1 MRNIVGQAA
10 KGDDFWK
17 REDELE
23 DIWSEIEAR
32 AHVLLV
38 APRRVGKT
46 SIMMH
51 MLDNPKEG
59 YSVLY
64 VSTESAETQDE
75 FWQKL
80 FDAFQ
85 DAKFIGG
92 LTQTSSKL
100 KQVIGSIKSIGRD
113 GIEFDSKKMDFA
125 KAFAEIIKSV
135 DDEKPVIMID
145 EFAQTIENI
154 IKKEGEESAIALL
167 HTVRELRQNPYI
179 NDKFSFVYAGSIGL
193 ESIVSK
199 LDVPK
204 TINDVVSI
212 KITPLRETEAKAFSQ
227 AILQT
232 LDITLPDDILAH
244 MIKRIEWRIPFYIQ
258 MIIKEIK
265 LVIREHGKKNIS
277 ITLVDKAFDNAI
289 KNRVYFE
296 HWEKKLE
303 NAFIKAEVPFAKAV
317 LSHAAKHQEVEY
329 REIHNL
335 MNKFNLNEQQLKD
348 IITTLV
354 YDGYIHNN
362 DNHKIYRFNSPILK
376 MWWLQNVA
384 Q

>member
-1 MRNIVGQAA
+1 VRNIVGQAA

-23 DIWSEIEAR
+23 DIWREIEAR

-46 SIMMH
+46 SIMMY

-59 YSVLY
+59 YSTLY
-64 VSTESAETQDE
+64 VSTESAETEDE

-85 DAKFIGG
+85 DAKFVGG
-92 LTQTSSKL
+92 LTKASSKL
-100 KQVIGSIKSIGRD
+100 KQALGSIKSIGPD
-113 GIEFDSKKMDFA
+113 GIEFNSKKMDFA
-125 KAFAEIIKSV
+125 KAFTEIIKSV
-135 DDEKPVIMID
+135 DDEKPIIMID

-154 IKKEGEESAIALL
+154 IKKEGKESAISLL
-167 HTVRELRQNPYI
+167 HTVRELRQNPHI

-212 KITPLRETEAKAFSQ
+212 KILPLREDEAKAFSQ
-227 AILQT
+227 AILKT
-232 LDITLPDDILAH
+232 IDITLPPKILAY
-244 MIKRIEWRIPFYIQ
+244 MLDRIEWRIPFYIQ

-265 LVIREHGKKNIS
+265 LVIREYGNEPIS
-277 ITLVDKAFDNAI
+277 STHIDKAFDNAI
-289 KNRVYFE
+289 KNRNYFE

-303 NAFIKAEVPFAKAV
+303 HAFIKEEVPFAKAV
-317 LSHAAKHQEVEY
+317 LNHAAKYQKVTY
-329 REIHNL
+329 AEIHNL
-335 MNKFNLNEQQLKD
+335 MDKYGLSEQQLKD
-348 IITTLV
+348 VITTLV

-362 DNHKIYRFNSPILK
+362 ENHKIYRFNSPILK

-384 Q
+384 